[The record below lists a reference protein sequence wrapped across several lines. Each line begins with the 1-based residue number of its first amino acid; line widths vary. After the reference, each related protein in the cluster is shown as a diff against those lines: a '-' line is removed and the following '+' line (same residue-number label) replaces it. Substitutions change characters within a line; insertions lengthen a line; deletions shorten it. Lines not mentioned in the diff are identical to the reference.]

1 MLLNTKIFNQT
12 VETAKLKSANNPA
25 MLRTIDRAVKE
36 INKSKYW
43 AYDSQTNVLKL
54 MSTTSSKLYVI
65 DDNHTCEAQSKTCK
79 HHIARR
85 LMQRYT
91 EALGVV
97 ATEGE
102 RAGMVCRRR
111 ANRARL
117 ASSRRRAH
125 QCANAF
131 ALAVC
136 AWRQVP
142 RHRHLNQSGW
152 RCAPRPALHQ
162 SRKETLRNET
172 RYQTNLSSL
181 LPRAARHPDTS

>member
-102 RAGMVCRRR
+102 RATPPAPQAWSAAGVQT
-111 ANRARL
+111 
-117 ASSRRRAH
+117 AH
-125 QCANAF
+125 GWQVRDEERTNA
-131 ALAVC
+131 
-136 AWRQVP
+136 P
-142 RHRHLNQSGW
+142 M
-152 RCAPRPALHQ
+152 
-162 SRKETLRNET
+162 
-172 RYQTNLSSL
+172 LSPSL
-181 LPRAARHPDTS
+181 YVRGDKFHGIDI